1 MGLVAFHTQFNLS
14 LSLLLSRQKEIFNGP
29 SVLQVKASCKLTQ
42 ELRVMQ
48 ESQTPCISRIPVP
61 SRQTDHKVPIFHVC
75 SRIPPTSSCKWR
87 NYLFIHP
94 AALHA
99 SLGSHSSAQ
108 QNVKYLSCSNSLS
121 GAFHLL
127 SFCLFVWLQAL
138 GIRARSSPFPSGS
151 QCRGSSLFHSCSA
164 SPFSDVKGKGGG
176 WRRRLFTVALL
187 SQGAISLSS
196 PLFHIP

>member
-42 ELRVMQ
+42 ELKERVMQ
-48 ESQTPCISRIPVP
+48 ESQTPYISRIPVP
-61 SRQTDHKVPIFHVC
+61 SRQTDHKVPNFHVC

-127 SFCLFVWLQAL
+127 SFCLFVWLQAP
-138 GIRARSSPFPSGS
+138 GTRARSSPFPLVDLDAEGVLSFTAAVPPL
-151 QCRGSSLFHSCSA
+151 SL
-164 SPFSDVKGKGGG
+164 
-176 WRRRLFTVALL
+176 L
-187 SQGAISLSS
+187 
-196 PLFHIP
+196 